1 MRNKILKEIY
11 SWHRYETLMFITYM
25 NTDISIRKLAK
36 ETKISK
42 DSIFYTLKKCKN
54 KLKESYGDDWQDF
67 VKEDFYKLNK
77 QYG

>member
-1 MRNKILKEIY
+1 MRDKILKEICLLWINLNIY
-11 SWHRYETLMFITYM
+11 
-25 NTDISIRKLAK
+25 
-36 ETKISK
+36 KI
-42 DSIFYTLKKCKN
+42 TLKKCKN